1 MRRDQLSR
9 LATRRQ
15 LYTNESYQQA
25 KSLLRPGRAPI
36 PAADCADQ
44 RIFEATLFHE
54 VLDSYTDFSAYPFGI
69 RRVCPQPDT
78 IDLVIEGE
86 QRAARL
92 LSRVLPS
99 YEPDGEVH
107 GIPGLR
113 IRQRNHRGVEVH
125 IAGQRT
131 SAWLTGQ
138 PLEVFKR
145 AETESLE
152 RAADTGWKALW
163 RGPEQWSA
171 EELAFEQRWNTGA
184 WERQFGAGAWS
195 ASGVLRR
202 IGLFHTLTAADAVTG
217 YKGLGINGYD
227 GSGPVRWCLDI
238 IHRSGVRYQKQP
250 LIEAMTDPVFG
261 LPVARARH
269 LDAIYPPEQMENWIR
284 LDDEARTGLI
294 ELRFT
299 TCTYEQLQS
308 VSCPP
313 RYRTIAE
320 AVERR
325 VTAATQTTGHA
336 G

>member
-1 MRRDQLSR
+1 M
-9 LATRRQ
+9 
-15 LYTNESYQQA
+15 
-25 KSLLRPGRAPI
+25 
-36 PAADCADQ
+36 
-44 RIFEATLFHE
+44 
-54 VLDSYTDFSAYPFGI
+54 
-69 RRVCPQPDT
+69 
-78 IDLVIEGE
+78 
-86 QRAARL
+86 
-92 LSRVLPS
+92 
-99 YEPDGEVH
+99 
-107 GIPGLR
+107 
-113 IRQRNHRGVEVH
+113 
-125 IAGQRT
+125 
-131 SAWLTGQ
+131 
-138 PLEVFKR
+138 
-145 AETESLE
+145 
-152 RAADTGWKALW
+152 
-163 RGPEQWSA
+163 
-171 EELAFEQRWNTGA
+171 
-184 WERQFGAGAWS
+184 
-195 ASGVLRR
+195 
-202 IGLFHTLTAADAVTG
+202 
-217 YKGLGINGYD
+217 
-227 GSGPVRWCLDI
+227 RWCLDI